1 MAEDLSH
8 VKDLISNLPPI
19 PDSDD
24 EELDAEE
31 EEIINQLEEEEED
44 DDDDD
49 ELADIAEETEE
60 ATNQFMGK
68 EFLKDEGK
76 VMVTTEGGDTLQEGF
91 YGHAEIATF
100 DMLPLGEPLQ
110 KALVKMGFIHPS
122 KIQAEALQTLLVD
135 NPGANIVGMAHHGS
149 GKTATFL
156 LAALCKTNPK
166 IQECQCIILLP
177 TRELAIQIAGVCQ
190 LLGKYT
196 PHEVQLGIPQY
207 PVRYCTAQ
215 ILIGTPGRVF
225 HEYCRRDNF
234 DGNSV
239 KLFIIDEADE
249 MLKIGRRGRR
259 DASSR
264 MSETVF
270 DIRSYLHENAQ
281 ILLFSAT
288 FDEDV
293 RQLSRELC
301 PRPIRIEVR
310 RDELTL
316 DGIRQFAITCPGRP
330 QRFDTLL
337 ELYSVLEIGQSIIF
351 VNRVEGAQLLY
362 DNMTRKG
369 FKCSVIYGKG
379 MDNTLRDRTM
389 EDFRTGR
396 TSVLISSDLLSRGI
410 DVLAVTVVVNYD
422 VPSFRD
428 PACYVHRIGR
438 SGRFGR
444 KGVAINLIGDRD
456 EERALETILSH
467 YSCDDKIK
475 WLRSEDLEGIIILSR
490 STWFEKKNWK

>member
-1 MAEDLSH
+1 MAENADH
-8 VKDLISNLPPI
+8 VKDLIANLPPI

-24 EELDAEE
+24 EGGDTSEEEAVIGDEDDEGEADLAEE
-31 EEIINQLEEEEED
+31 DEAEDED
-44 DDDDD
+44 DPSK
-49 ELADIAEETEE
+49 
-60 ATNQFMGK
+60 FVGK
-68 EFLKDEGK
+68 EFLDDDGT
-76 VMVTTEGGDTLQEGF
+76 VMVSKEGAETLQEGF
-91 YGHAEIATF
+91 YGHAELDSF
-100 DMLPLGEPLQ
+100 DKLPLPEPLQ

-156 LAALCKTNPK
+156 LVALCKTNPK
-166 IQECQCIILLP
+166 IQECQAMILLP
-177 TRELAIQIAGVCQ
+177 TRELAIQIAGVCRM
-190 LLGKYT
+190 LGKFT
-196 PHEVQLGIPQY
+196 PHEVALGIPQY
-207 PVRYCTAQ
+207 PVRYVTAQ
-215 ILIGTPGRVF
+215 ILIGTPGRIF

-234 DGNSV
+234 DGHSV

-249 MLKIGRRGRR
+249 MLKIGRRGS
-259 DASSR
+259 AC
-264 MSETVF
+264 MSDTVF
-270 DIRSYLHENAQ
+270 DIRSYLNENCQ

-288 FDEDV
+288 FDEEV

-379 MDNTLRDRTM
+379 MDNNLRDRTM

-422 VPSFRD
+422 VPSYRD

-456 EERALETILSH
+456 EERALETIVSH
-467 YSCDDKIK
+467 YSCDDKVK
-475 WLRSEDLEGIIILSR
+475 WLRSEDLEGIIDSI
-490 STWFEKKNWK
+490 EKYLV